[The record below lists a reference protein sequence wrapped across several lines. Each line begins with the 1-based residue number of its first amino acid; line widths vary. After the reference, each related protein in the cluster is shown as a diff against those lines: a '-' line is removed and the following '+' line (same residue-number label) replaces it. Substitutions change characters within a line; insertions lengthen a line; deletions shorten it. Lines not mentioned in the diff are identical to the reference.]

1 MIITERIRKN
11 EDEAMW
17 HVETDLFALIVFL
30 IMLIKESGLRKEQKD
45 KQGDA
50 FYLVLL
56 FSIGNDLIDIISST
70 VMNVGTNWWVY
81 QIVVTIYVA
90 SMPLLAVVWVAY
102 SYVLIHK
109 DYSLKRLFRDIWLL
123 CVPYGLYVLLALS
136 NPYTGLF
143 FRLSPSMEYT
153 RGIFFMPVGV
163 GFIMLYSVLGLF
175 LVFWNRKKIAPAAN
189 VALLTAFFVTTGV
202 FIWIQLAN
210 PGWLVIN
217 ASYAVVYI
225 WCDIT
230 VEDQRR
236 KELYRELNK
245 KNEELKVVAQKAES
259 AALAKSEFLSRM
271 SHDIR
276 TPMNAIIGLTHLAA
290 EEQDVE
296 VVKEYLNK
304 IDSSSNF
311 LLGLIND
318 ILDMSKI
325 ENGELTLREVP
336 FTREEFTD
344 SINTVIKPLMDEKDI
359 QFVFQLNCDYE
370 CILVDRLRYGQIF
383 FNLLSNAAKF
393 TPTGGTV
400 EFITERIEPAETE
413 KKATEKKVGI
423 RYYIRDDG
431 IGMSQEFLEHLY
443 DPFSQERSGGETDA
457 KGTGLGLPIVKSLVD
472 AMDGS
477 ISVKSQLGKG
487 TEFVLE
493 LWVALAEKT
502 YCAESGDVSPDAL
515 KDAKILLVED
525 NDINIYVAKIILEKA
540 GCHVYVAKNGKE
552 ALECFRASKDYYFD
566 AVLMDVRMPILNGI
580 EATKMLRKL
589 ERPDAAT
596 IPVIAMTA
604 DAFDEE
610 KKRTLEAGMDCHL
623 SKPIDPTVLYKV
635 LAEYIGGSQ
644 QK

>member
-1 MIITERIRKN
+1 
-11 EDEAMW
+11 MW

-70 VMNVGTNWWVY
+70 VMNIGTNWWVY

-370 CILVDRLRYGQIF
+370 CILVDRLRYSQIF